1 MEILLVAIF
10 FAGYLL
16 IALEHP
22 LKVNKAGTALITGI
36 ALWVVYAMFAPQMAA
51 QFNSEAFAAFVRA
64 NPSIMSL
71 PLTEQ
76 CLHYIVEGQIIES
89 LGEISETLF
98 FLIGAMTIVEIID
111 VHGGFA
117 IITNRITTRSK
128 IRLVWII
135 SIITFFLSALLD
147 NMTTSIV
154 MIMLVRRIIPNYKE
168 RWVFGSLVVIAA
180 NSGGAWSPIGDI
192 TTIMLWVNG
201 NITSEHIIPWLI
213 LPSLVSCIIPTWIGS
228 RFLHGMIIKSDQSSD
243 SPSGLSLQKVIT
255 RRERLSISLI
265 GVLCLVSV
273 PIFKSVTHLP
283 PFMGILLSLGVIW
296 VYTEIVYSKKD
307 GVDESLKHRV
317 PRVLR
322 RIDTPTILFFLGILL
337 AVAALQATG
346 VLSSAAMFLD
356 KNVHNVYI
364 TNIFIGLLS
373 SVVDN
378 VPLVAASI
386 AMYPIADAAQ
396 VASSVDPSYMSYFVT
411 DGVFWQ
417 FLAYCAGVGGSV
429 LIIGSVAGVVIM
441 GIEKINFVWYMKNI
455 APMALAGYL
464 AGAAVYIL
472 QVFLLT

>member
-1 MEILLVAIF
+1 MEILLTAVF
-10 FAGYLL
+10 FIGYLI

-22 LKVNKAGTALITGI
+22 LKINKAGTALITGI
-36 ALWVVYAMFAPQMAA
+36 LLWIIYAAAPQMAA
-51 QFNSEAFAAFVRA
+51 QFNAADVEAFMKA
-64 NPSIMSL
+64 NPSMLSL
-71 PLTEQ
+71 SLTNQ
-76 CLHYIVEGQIIES
+76 CLHYIVDWQIINS

-117 IITNRITTRSK
+117 IITNRITTKSK
-128 IRLVWII
+128 LRLVWIVA
-135 SIITFFLSALLD
+135 IITFFLSALLD
-147 NMTTSIV
+147 NMTTAIV

-168 RWVFGSLVVIAA
+168 RWVFGSLVIIAA

-201 NITSEHIIPWLI
+201 NITADHIVPWLF
-213 LPSLVSCIIPTWIGS
+213 LPSFVSCMIPTWIGS
-228 RFLHGMIIKSDQSSD
+228 RYLHGMIMESDKESST
-243 SPSGLSLQKVIT
+243 PSGLSLQKIIT
-255 RRERLSISLI
+255 RKESISISLLGI
-265 GVLCLVSV
+265 LCLVSV

-296 VYTEIVYSKKD
+296 VYTELVYAKKK

-337 AVAALQATG
+337 AVSALQATG
-346 VLSSAAMFLD
+346 ILGSAAKFLD
-356 KNVHNVYI
+356 TNIHNVYV

-373 SVVDN
+373 SVIDN
-378 VPLVAASI
+378 VPLVAASM
-386 AMYPIADAAQ
+386 AMYPVADAAQ
-396 VASSVDPSYMSYFVT
+396 IAASIDPVYMSHFVT

-429 LIIGSVAGVVIM
+429 LIIGSVAGVVVM
-441 GIEKINFVWYMKNI
+441 GIEKMNFMWYMKNI
-455 APMALAGYL
+455 SPMALAGYL

-472 QVFLLT
+472 QVWLFA